1 MPFGTYQRI
10 FRSPLE
16 ARVQMNGQSPLGCLL
31 LIVVPALLVVSTY
44 LAWWELRFFVQ
55 GRTTE
60 ATVDRVEEI
69 RLRSGLFGGSYR
81 DVHYSFPDGDSD
93 RLRSERDELPASWPR
108 PGHVVRVEFVPGLPG
123 GSRVAGHRHIGFT
136 IFFVVTV
143 IGSAVYV
150 GLLLREARRVVNEQA
165 RFESERRRRG
175 NAV

>member
-1 MPFGTYQRI
+1 MPFGAYQRI

-55 GRTTE
+55 GHTTE
-60 ATVDRVEEI
+60 ASVDRVEDI

-81 DVHYSFPDGDSD
+81 DIHYSFADGDSE

-108 PGHVVRVEFVPGLPG
+108 PGNTVQVEFVPGVPG
-123 GSRVAGHRHIGFT
+123 GSRVAGHRHVGFT

-143 IGSAVYV
+143 IGAAAYV
-150 GLLLREARRVVNEQA
+150 GLLIREARRAVNEQA
-165 RFESERRRRG
+165 KFETERRRRG
-175 NAV
+175 KAV

>member
-1 MPFGTYQRI
+1 MPFGAYQRI

-16 ARVQMNGQSPLGCLL
+16 ARVEMNGQSPLGCLL
-31 LIVVPALLVVSTY
+31 LIVVPALLFVSTY

-60 ATVDRVEEI
+60 AAVDRVEEI

-108 PGHVVRVEFVPGLPG
+108 PDNTVRVEFVPGVPG

-143 IGSAVYV
+143 IGSAVYGWFV
-150 GLLLREARRVVNEQA
+150 LRDARRAVREGET
-165 RFESERRRRG
+165 FESMRRRARKS
-175 NAV
+175 